1 MHLEPLRHIALF
13 ILLVLL
19 QVLVLN
25 HIHLFG
31 VATPLLYIYFILS
44 MRRDYPRWA
53 LLVWAFALGLLTDT
67 FQNTPGVGAASLTLL
82 ACLRPN
88 LLQLFITREMAEDL
102 IPSSSSLGRLTF
114 FYYSA
119 IASGIFCVTFFTLE
133 MFSFFN
139 VVLWLQRTLGS
150 LILTMLLVMAAD
162 SLRRKRDRKE

>member
-13 ILLVLL
+13 VLLVLL

-31 VATPLLYIYFILS
+31 VATPLLYIYFIMS

-53 LLVWAFALGLLTDT
+53 LLVWAFALGLITDT

-82 ACLRPN
+82 AFIRPN
-88 LLQLFITREMAEDL
+88 ILQLFITREMAEDL
-102 IPSSSSLGRLTF
+102 IPSSASLSRITF
-114 FYYSA
+114 FYYSTIFTA
-119 IASGIFCVTFFTLE
+119 IYCVAFFTLE

-139 VVLWLQRTLGS
+139 FILWLQRTLGS
-150 LILTMLLVMAAD
+150 LLLTMVLVMAAD

>member
-82 ACLRPN
+82 AFLRPN

-102 IPSSSSLGRLTF
+102 IPSSSSLGRL
-114 FYYSA
+114 
-119 IASGIFCVTFFTLE
+119 TFFTLE

>member
-82 ACLRPN
+82 AFLRPN

-102 IPSSSSLGRLTF
+102 IPSSS
-114 FYYSA
+114 
-119 IASGIFCVTFFTLE
+119 
-133 MFSFFN
+133 
-139 VVLWLQRTLGS
+139 
-150 LILTMLLVMAAD
+150 
-162 SLRRKRDRKE
+162 